1 MAQRITTDKVHVYGP
16 TSGASNSNEKR
27 TSSGAVLKRLLP
39 YLAPFRLQLSFAFV
53 LVIVTALVQAAGPAL
68 IGQAIDFY
76 IVRKDQNGLARDM
89 LLLLGIYIVGLV
101 AQGGQIYLISS
112 IGQRF
117 LSELRAQI
125 FDKVEAGDLMSRLLN
140 DINTIN
146 QLLSQG
152 LTQVIGS
159 VFSLVGIVVA
169 MVVLSI
175 PLALVSFIVLPIMI
189 WITVIFARRSRVTFQ
204 QTRAVIGI
212 VSSELEEELTGIRV
226 AQAYNRTEANIE
238 HFAEQNAANRDVNVR
253 AVAITSAFTPT
264 IDLLSTLA
272 TAIVAGFGGWLAIN
286 HQIPVGVVVAFF
298 LYVQQFFRPIQIIS
312 NIYTQVQSAVAGT
325 ERIFQ
330 LVDEPVEQK
339 DVPGAQP
346 LPPVVGRVVFDH
358 VNFAYNADD
367 AKPDF
372 VLRDINLTVEPGQT
386 IAFVGETGA
395 GKSTLISLI
404 PRFYD
409 VTSGKVTIDGYN
421 VHDVTL
427 ASLRKQI
434 GLVQQD
440 TYLFSGSVA
449 DNLRYG
455 RLDATDEEV
464 EAAAKTASAH
474 DFIMTLPQGYKTIL
488 GERGSGLSQGQR
500 QLLAFARTVL
510 AGTRILILDEAT
522 SSIDTRTEELIQEAL
537 KRLLKGRTSFVIAH
551 RLSTIRDATTV
562 IVIDKGQ
569 IAESGTHE
577 ELLARNGKYAD
588 LYHRQFPR

>member
-1 MAQRITTDKVHVYGP
+1 MAQRITTDKAHVYGP
-16 TSGASNSNEKR
+16 TSDASNSNEKR

-68 IGQAIDFY
+68 IGQATDFY
-76 IVRKDQNGLARDM
+76 IVGKDHNGLARTM

-125 FDKVEAGDLMSRLLN
+125 FDKVEALSIAYFDKHKAGDLMSRLLN

-169 MVVLSI
+169 MIVLSI
-175 PLALVSFIVLPIMI
+175 PLALVSVIVLPIMI
-189 WITVIFARRSRVTFQ
+189 WITVIFARRSRVTFR

-238 HFAEQNAANRDVNVR
+238 HFAEHNAANRDVNVR
-253 AVAITSAFTPT
+253 
-264 IDLLSTLA
+264 
-272 TAIVAGFGGWLAIN
+272 
-286 HQIPVGVVVAFF
+286 VVAFF

-346 LPPVVGRVVFDH
+346 LPPVVGRVVLDH
-358 VNFAYNADD
+358 VNFAYNGDD

-372 VLRDINLTVEPGQT
+372 VLHDINLTVEAGQT

-449 DNLRYG
+449 DSLRYG
-455 RLDATDEEV
+455 RLDATDEEI

-562 IVIDKGQ
+562 IVIDKGH

-588 LYHRQFPR
+588 LYHRQFP